1 MEQEVNKT
9 MTQETACLEFL
20 TIAETADILKVTR
33 QTVGKLIRRDG
44 LPAVPV
50 GGVLRIPV
58 TALKEWCRE
67 RYLGVVDVED
77 NNTAAR

>member
-33 QTVGKLIRRDG
+33 QTVG
-44 LPAVPV
+44 
-50 GGVLRIPV
+50 
-58 TALKEWCRE
+58 
-67 RYLGVVDVED
+67 
-77 NNTAAR
+77 N